1 MEEFSNKVIFEQRGR
16 ERELKSTLRKG
27 ISSRKKGGDKCLLV
41 KIYLERERAR
51 RLLWLDWKG

>member
-41 KIYLERERAR
+41 KLYLERERAR
-51 RLLWLDWKG
+51 RLLWLD